1 MNSVNSV
8 NSVGT
13 HSSAKKISSVYQNMI
28 YGVIVL
34 AVGTVFYTLRP
45 TYSYE
50 PHGIFLP
57 EASPSSPSSNT
68 SSNKDASQLYPRT
81 DPSQVNFLESAPTNA
96 EFQSL
101 GKISVFTHFDS
112 TSPAEIDEILMAQKN
127 YIQQMAAS
135 HGANA
140 VIISMA
146 GKSPGNPNP
155 LDAVM
160 INATAIKN

>member
-8 NSVGT
+8 GA
-13 HSSAKKISSVYQNMI
+13 HSPSKKISSVYQNMI
-28 YGVIVL
+28 YGVILL

-57 EASPSSPSSNT
+57 EAPSSPSSN
-68 SSNKDASQLYPRT
+68 KDASPLYPRT